1 MMRNDGVPVVESG
14 LWTSKRRK
22 SVSASKRSATI
33 IFLAVWFLFNIH
45 KGVISHPGT
54 GSHRVGVVLNSS
66 FANDPS
72 WDVAGSNP
80 MSRTSPIFSVLTS
93 DDRRH
98 TWSPQSTERVI
109 GRVSAWVCATL
120 YLTSRLPQIWKNFT
134 RKSVEGLTMSLFVC
148 AFLGNLFYV
157 ASILTNPTLDEPI
170 PISTEYISESIP
182 YLLGSGGTLLFD
194 VTIVAQSFIYGD
206 QSPVHT
212 RLNSS
217 TSARK
222 VLGHRVRSSGYVLE
236 GAEFEPLLREQDR
249 GKTLTNRFGRTPARR
264 YTHSG
269 VRSGS
274 MSISPDVPTQ
284 DSAVENT

>member
-1 MMRNDGVPVVESG
+1 
-14 LWTSKRRK
+14 
-22 SVSASKRSATI
+22 
-33 IFLAVWFLFNIH
+33 
-45 KGVISHPGT
+45 
-54 GSHRVGVVLNSS
+54 
-66 FANDPS
+66 
-72 WDVAGSNP
+72 
-80 MSRTSPIFSVLTS
+80 
-93 DDRRH
+93 
-98 TWSPQSTERVI
+98 
-109 GRVSAWVCATL
+109 
-120 YLTSRLPQIWKNFT
+120 
-134 RKSVEGLTMSLFVC
+134 MSLFVC

-217 TSARK
+217 TSARN

-236 GAEFEPLLREQDR
+236 GAEFEPLLREQDH